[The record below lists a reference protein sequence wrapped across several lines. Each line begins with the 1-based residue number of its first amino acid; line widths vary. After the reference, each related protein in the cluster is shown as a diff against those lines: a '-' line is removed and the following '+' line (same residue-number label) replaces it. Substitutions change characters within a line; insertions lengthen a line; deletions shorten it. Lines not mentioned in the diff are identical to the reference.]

1 MSGKPLHVDD
11 TVPLA
16 KLIVDLC
23 SKIVS
28 PSNPVNEKDWQ
39 NVMRM
44 WHLKLGLPDKT
55 CALLAGYIIARV
67 CVLLSS
73 CTKELVEVAQNS
85 LKKQSTRAAGLQSWY
100 ETTAKEAK
108 AKEEAEAEAKRKKEE
123 EEAKKRAEAEEDA
136 RPQPRYGY
144 APEVHTLVGAL

>member
-44 WHLKLGLPDKT
+44 WHLEFGLPDKT
-55 CALLAGYIIARV
+55 FVLVAAYIIARV
-67 CVLLSS
+67 CV
-73 CTKELVEVAQNS
+73 CVAVFMYNR
-85 LKKQSTRAAGLQSWY
+85 TG
-100 ETTAKEAK
+100 
-108 AKEEAEAEAKRKKEE
+108 
-123 EEAKKRAEAEEDA
+123 
-136 RPQPRYGY
+136 
-144 APEVHTLVGAL
+144 